1 MLCSTVVKL
10 VFSQHL
16 PVRGRGENALNHG
29 TRKKPDQTAVKF
41 AMAYNKIDNLY
52 AFDTLI

>member
-1 MLCSTVVKL
+1 MLYSIVVKF

-16 PVRGRGENALNHG
+16 PVRGRGKNALNHG
-29 TRKKPDQTAVKF
+29 TGKKPDQIAMKF
-41 AMAYNKIDNLY
+41 AMAYNKVDNLY